1 MAQRWGY
8 SCWTKPNEWAGYAS
22 VLMCLRKAKKS
33 CAAAARKMSEKN
45 KPADTK
51 VSEGGREE
59 MLQVL
64 EKIPCN
70 PWRRPWWHT
79 LSCSPWCTT
88 SEQIYTLHCVGRPRT
103 AADGYMLKENAAH
116 GEPTQKQHPT
126 KICSLWRGARAGAG
140 IVAETA
146 AHGGTVLEQC
156 IPKRM
161 QPMV

>member
-1 MAQRWGY
+1 
-8 SCWTKPNEWAGYAS
+8 
-22 VLMCLRKAKKS
+22 MC
-33 CAAAARKMSEKN
+33 
-45 KPADTK
+45 PADTK

-88 SEQIYTLHCVGRPRT
+88 SEQIYTIHCVGRPHT
-103 AADGYMLKENAAH
+103 AADGYMLKETAAH

-126 KICSLWRGARAGAG
+126 KICSLWRGA
-140 IVAETA
+140 
-146 AHGGTVLEQC
+146 HGGAEGLGELPPVGAVLEQC
-156 IPKRM
+156 LKGEPLEQCLESCSLWEAHVGLVWEWWHLWEGPTRRRGRG
-161 QPMV
+161 